1 MFCVMITGLSEN
13 NQIICKS
20 WCPPEIEVMTPI
32 DEGGTHFGHRIQRNR
47 VEIELGVVSLLPG
60 ICGARRF
67 YAGSSSGKEMVSV
80 VSLCCRSC
88 LMYNTNL

>member
-1 MFCVMITGLSEN
+1 MITGLSEN

-20 WCPPEIEVMTPI
+20 RCPPEIEVMTPI

-47 VEIELGVVSLLPG
+47 VENELRVVSLLAG

-67 YAGSSSGKEMVSV
+67 YAGFSSGEEMISV

-88 LMYNTNL
+88 LLYNTNL